1 MIISTSRD
9 DKQIFL
15 WDERTGGIVFSYED
29 ESVKTYIPRTKI
41 NVLGIYSDYIIA
53 TQENKSMFLVWK
65 TDTVDAIFK
74 SSPIEERITVFKPSR
89 DSLYFFIGTEFGKV
103 YIYELFSGNILT
115 SFQAH
120 LESINDLEINYDGS
134 VLITCSHDNLIRVF
148 LIERYIPY
156 N

>member
-53 TQENKSMFLVWK
+53 TQENKSMFLVLSFIK
-65 TDTVDAIFK
+65 NKINLHNFK
-74 SSPIEERITVFKPSR
+74 LVS
-89 DSLYFFIGTEFGKV
+89 
-103 YIYELFSGNILT
+103 
-115 SFQAH
+115 
-120 LESINDLEINYDGS
+120 
-134 VLITCSHDNLIRVF
+134 
-148 LIERYIPY
+148 
-156 N
+156 